1 MKNSA
6 SLLTPL
12 LMLLVLW
19 HAPVQAQPTEALAAE
34 CASWLDHR
42 IGKLH
47 SSETIDLCR
56 ETAGKVVLL
65 VNTASYC
72 GYTYQFTGL
81 EQLYQRYRDKGLV
94 IIGFPSDDFNQE
106 DDDAAVTAEICYINH
121 GVTFPMTEV
130 VGVTPPGIHPVFR
143 HLRRRAD
150 EPDWNFNKYLV
161 DKDGRVVRHFRST
174 VEPDSAQLT
183 QSIEKLL
190 TGG

>member
-1 MKNSA
+1 MKHHTYR
-6 SLLTPL
+6 LTPL
-12 LMLLVLW
+12 LLLLVFW
-19 HAPVQAQPTEALAAE
+19 QAPAQAQENVPSQPQ
-34 CASWLDHR
+34 CASWLDHT

-47 SSETIDLCR
+47 SNDTIDLCR

-81 EQLYQRYRDKGLV
+81 EQLYQRYRDQGLV

-106 DDDAAVTAEICYINH
+106 DDDAARTAKICYINH
-121 GVTFPMTEV
+121 GVTFTMTEV

-143 HLRRRAD
+143 HLGRRAD

-161 DKDGRVVRHFRST
+161 DQDGRIVRHFRST
-174 VEPDSAQLT
+174 VEPDSPQLT
-183 QSIEKLL
+183 QSIERLL
-190 TGG
+190 SGG